1 MKLVFILLLLLVDA
15 IGTVIAWQMTF
26 LLRVKSGLF
35 ETPLPIE
42 TVMPV
47 ILLTL
52 FWWILFALRGMYRT
66 PLAISR
72 FDVVVRCFSS
82 FIIGILIIFVL
93 TSDVND
99 PINSNR
105 FFLLHYGVIAF
116 ILVSVGRLVVRML
129 QRWMRWKRKG
139 LYRALI
145 VGFNDVGKQLHDQL
159 HNFPVWG
166 FQVVGFI
173 DDEIPDGEH
182 LNRKVLGGKSDL
194 SGIVESQKVQF
205 VLIAPEKQSRKEQ
218 LEIFD
223 SCNSPRT
230 RFMIVP
236 DYNQMV
242 SGLVKN
248 IEIHGLPLIEVMP
261 LAVSLRIRIVKRLMD
276 IIAGV
281 IISVLVLIIT
291 PIIGLLIKIDSKG
304 AVFYRQKHVGR
315 LGVEFTLFKFRT
327 TKDNQQVTRIGR
339 ILHKTHMYELPQ
351 IFNVLIGRM
360 SLVGPRPER
369 LELVEKLQDEIP
381 LYKRRI
387 RVRPGITGWAQVRYR
402 YKESFEDIV
411 EETKYDLFYIDH
423 ISPALD
429 LKIILAT

>member
-1 MKLVFILLLLLVDA
+1 MKLVFILLMLLVDA

-42 TVMPV
+42 TFMPV
-47 ILLTL
+47 ILLTV

-82 FIIGILIIFVL
+82 FIIGILIIFVV
-93 TSDVND
+93 TSDINN

-116 ILVSVGRLVVRML
+116 ILVSVGRLAVRML

-145 VGFNDVGKQLHDQL
+145 VGFNDVGKKLHDQL

-166 FQVVGFI
+166 FEVVGFI
-173 DDEIPDGEH
+173 DDEISDGEH
-182 LNRKVLGGKSDL
+182 LDRRVLGGRSDL

-223 SCNSPRT
+223 NCNSPHT

-236 DYNQMV
+236 D
-242 SGLVKN
+242 
-248 IEIHGLPLIEVMP
+248 
-261 LAVSLRIRIVKRLMD
+261 
-276 IIAGV
+276 
-281 IISVLVLIIT
+281 
-291 PIIGLLIKIDSKG
+291 
-304 AVFYRQKHVGR
+304 
-315 LGVEFTLFKFRT
+315 
-327 TKDNQQVTRIGR
+327 
-339 ILHKTHMYELPQ
+339 
-351 IFNVLIGRM
+351 
-360 SLVGPRPER
+360 
-369 LELVEKLQDEIP
+369 
-381 LYKRRI
+381 
-387 RVRPGITGWAQVRYR
+387 
-402 YKESFEDIV
+402 
-411 EETKYDLFYIDH
+411 
-423 ISPALD
+423 
-429 LKIILAT
+429 

>member
-1 MKLVFILLLLLVDA
+1 
-15 IGTVIAWQMTF
+15 
-26 LLRVKSGLF
+26 
-35 ETPLPIE
+35 
-42 TVMPV
+42 
-47 ILLTL
+47 
-52 FWWILFALRGMYRT
+52 
-66 PLAISR
+66 
-72 FDVVVRCFSS
+72 
-82 FIIGILIIFVL
+82 
-93 TSDVND
+93 
-99 PINSNR
+99 
-105 FFLLHYGVIAF
+105 
-116 ILVSVGRLVVRML
+116 
-129 QRWMRWKRKG
+129 

-291 PIIGLLIKIDSKG
+291 PINGLLNKIDSKG

-423 ISPALD
+423 ISTALD
-429 LKIILAT
+429 LKIILATFLMLLKGGKE